1 MQSLSVKDNV
11 MQFITPT
18 VEALGYELVDV
29 EYAKK
34 QNGMNLTLF
43 IDSPNGVD
51 LDGLEKVHKA
61 VDVALD
67 ELDPTNGHSYILNC
81 TSVGLDRPLK
91 TNKDLNR
98 NIGQLVDISLYAKLN
113 GKKDYTGKLVEF
125 SEDTITIE
133 QPKESL
139 TLERKQISKITKH
152 IEF

>member
-1 MQSLSVKDNV
+1 MQTLSVKDNV

-43 IDSPNGVD
+43 IDGPNGVD
-51 LDGLEKVHKA
+51 LDGLEKVHKS

-91 TNKDLNR
+91 TDKDLNR
-98 NIGQLVDISLYAKLN
+98 NIGQLVDVSLYAKLN
-113 GKKDYTGKLVEF
+113 GKKDYTGNLLEF
-125 SEDTITIE
+125 TESTITIE
-133 QPKESL
+133 QPKENL

>member
-1 MQSLSVKDNV
+1 MQTLSVKDNV

-43 IDSPNGVD
+43 IDGPNGVD

-91 TNKDLNR
+91 TDKDLNR
-98 NIGQLVDISLYAKLN
+98 NIGQLVDVSLYAKLN
-113 GKKDYTGKLVEF
+113 GKKDYTGNLLEF
-125 SEDTITIE
+125 TESTITIE
-133 QPKESL
+133 QPKENL

>member
-1 MQSLSVKDNV
+1 MQTLSVKDNV
-11 MQFITPT
+11 IQSITPT

-51 LDGLEKVHKA
+51 LDGLEKVHKT

-91 TNKDLNR
+91 TDKDLNR
-98 NIGQLVDISLYAKLN
+98 NIGQLVDVSLYAKLN
-113 GKKDYTGKLVEF
+113 GKKDYTGNLLEF
-125 SEDTITIE
+125 TESTITIE
-133 QPKESL
+133 QPKENL

>member
-1 MQSLSVKDNV
+1 MQTLSVKDNV
-11 MQFITPT
+11 IQSITPT

-91 TNKDLNR
+91 TDKDLNR
-98 NIGQLVDISLYAKLN
+98 NIGQLVDVSLYAKLN
-113 GKKDYTGKLVEF
+113 GKKDYTGNLLEF
-125 SEDTITIE
+125 TESTITIE
-133 QPKESL
+133 QPKENL

>member
-1 MQSLSVKDNV
+1 MQTLSVKDNV

-91 TNKDLNR
+91 TDKDLNR
-98 NIGQLVDISLYAKLN
+98 NIGQLVDVSLYAKLN
-113 GKKDYTGKLVEF
+113 GKKDYTGNLLEF
-125 SEDTITIE
+125 TESTITIE
-133 QPKESL
+133 QPKENL

>member
-1 MQSLSVKDNV
+1 MQTLSVKDNV

-91 TNKDLNR
+91 TDKDLNR

-133 QPKESL
+133 QPKENL